1 MDEKKIYQDFLDGN
15 MKDFDEIVYTYKN
28 GLIAFIA
35 RYVKDIEIAEDIS
48 QEVFVDIYINKEKYN
63 FKFSLKTY
71 LYTIG
76 KHKAID
82 YLKKMKSHETIE
94 NLEIINKKNTE
105 DEILLYESN
114 LNVVNTLKKL
124 KKNYEIAVYL
134 ADIENL
140 SYKEIAR
147 ITNSTIPQV
156 KVTIYRARKA
166 LKKIIE
172 KEEYFNAYR

>member
-1 MDEKKIYQDFLDGN
+1 MDEKKLYQDFLNGN
-15 MKDFDEIVYTYKN
+15 IRAFDEIVYTYKN

-35 RYVKDIEIAEDIS
+35 RYVKDLEIAEDIS

-76 KHKAID
+76 KYKAID
-82 YLKKMKSHETIE
+82 YLKKMKIYETLD
-94 NLEIINKKNTE
+94 NLQLVNEKNTE

-114 LNVVNTLKKL
+114 VNVINTLKKL

-140 SYKEIAR
+140 SYKEIAK
-147 ITNSTIPQV
+147 ITKSTVPQV
-156 KVTIYRARKA
+156 KVTIHRARKA
-166 LKKIIE
+166 LKRIIE
-172 KEEYFNAYR
+172 KEECFDA